1 MADMMSTLKGILGD
15 DADGKIQNAMN
26 ILKNSGLIE
35 QNQNNSKGA
44 DLSKVAQQIE
54 SEIKTAEPAGK
65 KNSGNSNMA
74 LSTEGLEFVNQIRS
88 MVNRM
93 TNTNDTRS
101 DLLRSLR
108 PFMRTPRQ
116 QAIDK
121 AIRIMNIGRFAGLL
135 GKK

>member
-26 ILKNSGLIE
+26 ILKNSGLID
-35 QNQNNSKGA
+35 QNGSKEA
-44 DLSKVAQQIE
+44 DLSKVAKEVE
-54 SEIKTAEPAGK
+54 SEIETAPK
-65 KNSGNSNMA
+65 KQSGANSQMT
-74 LSTEGLEFVNQIRS
+74 LSPEGLEFISQIRS

-108 PFMRTPRQ
+108 PFMRTERQ

-135 GKK
+135 GRK

>member
-26 ILKNSGLIE
+26 ILKNSGLID

-44 DLSKVAQQIE
+44 DLSNVAKEIE
-54 SEIKTAEPAGK
+54 SEIKTAPPVKQGSGT
-65 KNSGNSNMA
+65 NSQMA
-74 LSTEGLEFVNQIRS
+74 LSPEGLEFIGQIRS

-93 TNTNDTRS
+93 SNTNDTRS

-108 PFMRTPRQ
+108 PFMRAERQ